1 MFLRLEVQAHIRRT
15 SKNPSEDNNTQLALL
30 RERLAAEFMAL
41 EVTSL
46 ATPQIAQ
53 PNILYD
59 LEDGEAFENI
69 DELDQCNE
77 GASHDLNLHSIERR
91 SLPLP
96 SYLNVQDPN
105 AAIELSLRV
114 QQAARLLHAV
124 RSTIADK
131 SFQFSH
137 VLRVAPRKSVKTR
150 ARNSISKLNVQLGN
164 LCSAY
169 QRCRAAM
176 LHLGADGD
184 ILDRFKV
191 LTPAD
196 VKSSTALLN
205 PNIPG
210 SSTLT
215 LSWLWLTN
223 AGSSPSTY
231 TLLECKHE

>member
-1 MFLRLEVQAHIRRT
+1 MEVQAHIRRT

-30 RERLAAEFMAL
+30 QERLAAEFMAL

-46 ATPQIAQ
+46 ITSPGAQ

-59 LEDGEAFENI
+59 LEDGEAFENS
-69 DELDQCNE
+69 DELDQGNE
-77 GASHDLNLHSIERR
+77 WGSHDLNLHSIERR
-91 SLPLP
+91 TLPLP

-105 AAIELSLRV
+105 AGIELLLRV
-114 QQAARLLHAV
+114 QQAARLLDAV
-124 RSTIADK
+124 RSNIADK

-150 ARNSISKLNVQLGN
+150 ARDSISKLNVQLGN

-169 QRCRAAM
+169 HRCRVTM
-176 LHLGADGD
+176 IHLGADDD
-184 ILDRFKV
+184 ILGRFKV

-196 VKSSTALLN
+196 VRSSTALLN

-210 SSTLT
+210 SSSLT

-223 AGSSPSTY
+223 AGSSPSSSS
-231 TLLECKHE
+231 LLECRHESE